1 MDKDFYPQLCGG
13 VFFSFL
19 LESRVRRASAR
30 VKRAEGT
37 DGLAEYQMLAGL
49 IKVFYPGFKMP
60 DGRSLSTETARYKKC
75 IKSYSVNMPFD
86 DNALIMEF
94 DKLVKNHYTKA
105 VARMKVFSDDF
116 LERTTDIKIDYALSA
131 IITTIEADETI
142 VKDQLFYVQPN
153 GNPITKGE
161 LCGLATVYTEP
172 FLLGIWHFI
181 ITQRNNNLVG
191 VDTIDQWLP
200 KFGYSFRD
208 EGKINFDRDTLV
220 HGERYIIPGS
230 NQNDF
235 VEINECEVNES
246 FDFTPYLQ
254 ATKTK
259 FSELK
264 TLLYNDKPRKF
275 YDFYV
280 CNHIYPRRFLH
291 HGPSLQPDI
300 VSLTSGFR
308 GSSHVVITGSGGLG
322 KSMMMRH
329 LLLDAIDN
337 YSSTKLVPI
346 FVPLKDYGAKYTD
359 IFEYIFEC
367 LKKNCKVKKGQL
379 EKSLEYGEIVLLL
392 DGLDEIKTELVN
404 DYKNELDKFIDDYPN
419 TRIIMSSRPFED
431 FVEFRTFTILE
442 LQPFN
447 KEQALELI
455 KKLEFRPDE
464 PDFKEK
470 FRKELEARLYIT
482 HREFANN
489 PLLLTIML
497 MTFEQFAEIP
507 SKMHVFYREAYLA
520 LSQKHDASKGGY
532 KRELKTK
539 LSADRFSDYLSE
551 FCMRTYHD
559 EKFELTHEEFV
570 KYFSSLK
577 EKTRVPGE
585 IVAADDFLIDLKSGM
600 CILYYESGKYHFTHR
615 SFQEYFCALF
625 FSKQKDKTLGR
636 IGDFFEQR
644 EQRMHGDMTFNM
656 LYDMI
661 PDHVEEYILLPYL
674 TNFFKKCDAEEGY
687 WTYLKE
693 NYDYISYDIG
703 VVNGSEI
710 NAPSSFLMQFVTKQ
724 LPNKTDYNS
733 ELPFYSEFVIT
744 KYVEI
749 EFKRGKGRA
758 EIVDEEFAASIEDEA
773 EIINDDM
780 GYNLSADIE
789 MILGDRDNYADM
801 IEALNDENYE
811 LKIEYNAVRDYW
823 EQLKKKQIPLSD
835 DFFDIF

>member
-13 VFFSFL
+13 VFLNFL
-19 LESRVRRASAR
+19 LECRKRRSSPRA
-30 VKRAEGT
+30 KRDEGS
-37 DGLAEYQMLAGL
+37 DGLAEYQTLAGL
-49 IKVFYPGFKMP
+49 IKVFCPDFEMP
-60 DGRSLSTETARYKKC
+60 NGRSLSTETAKYKRC

-86 DNALIMEF
+86 DVLLIETF
-94 DKLVKNHYTKA
+94 DELVKKHYTKA
-105 VARMKVFSDDF
+105 VARMKVFCDDF
-116 LERTTDIKIDYALSA
+116 LERAIGYKNDYLLSA

-142 VKDQLFYVQPN
+142 PKNQIFYTQPN
-153 GNPITKGE
+153 GEPITKEE
-161 LCGLATVYTEP
+161 LCGLSTVYIDP
-172 FLLGIWHFI
+172 FLLGVWHFI
-181 ITQRNNNLVG
+181 VTQRKNNMVG
-191 VDTIDQWLP
+191 VDTIKWWLP
-200 KFGYSFRD
+200 KFSFSLRD
-208 EGKINFDRDTLV
+208 EGMISYDKDTLV
-220 HGERYIIPGS
+220 HGERYVIPGLQES
-230 NQNDF
+230 GF
-235 VEINECEVNES
+235 VEIDECEMNES
-246 FDFTPYLQ
+246 FDYTPYLQ

-280 CNHIYPRRFLH
+280 CNNIYPRRFLH

-359 IFEYIFEC
+359 IFEYTFEC
-367 LKKNCKVKKGQL
+367 LKKNCKVKKEQL
-379 EKSLEYGEIVLLL
+379 EKSLKYGEIVLLL

-404 DYKNELDKFIDDYPN
+404 GYKNELDKFIDNYPN

-431 FVEFRTFTILE
+431 FVEFRTFAVLE
-442 LQPFN
+442 LQPFT
-447 KEQALELI
+447 KDQALELI
-455 KKLEFRPDE
+455 DKLEFRPDD

-470 FRKELEARLYIT
+470 FRKELDARLYMT

-570 KYFSSLK
+570 KYFDQLK
-577 EKTRVPGE
+577 EKSKIPGE
-585 IVAADDFLIDLKSGM
+585 NVVADAFLTDLKSGM

-625 FSKQKDKTLGR
+625 FSKQKDRTLGR
-636 IGDFFEQR
+636 IGEFFEQKKK
-644 EQRMHGDMTFNM
+644 RMQGDMTFNM

-674 TNFFKKCDAEEGY
+674 TKLFTKCEEEEGY
-687 WTYLKE
+687 WTYLRE
-693 NYDYISYDIG
+693 NYDSIAYDYG
-703 VVNGSEI
+703 NVNGSYY
-710 NAPSSFLMQFVTKQ
+710 NAPSSFLMQFVAKQ
-724 LPNKTDYNS
+724 LPNRHDFIS
-733 ELPFYSEFVIT
+733 DLPFHEEFVVT
-744 KYVEI
+744 KYVEV
-749 EFKRGKGRA
+749 EFKRGNGRI
-758 EIVDEEFAASIEDEA
+758 EIVEEELATSMDDEVEILDDE
-773 EIINDDM
+773 I
-780 GYNLSADIE
+780 GYNLSANIDTVLDDKDYYI
-789 MILGDRDNYADM
+789 DM
-801 IEALNDENYE
+801 IDALNDDNYE
-811 LKIEYNAVRDYW
+811 LKIEYNDAREYW
-823 EQLKKKQIPLSD
+823 EQLKKKQVPLSD